1 MLVLPLMT
9 SQVDIHELTWPAAFN
24 AYGLLLFGG
33 PIELDTKGS
42 GLVIDGWLQL
52 RGWARIGVLVSRLRT
67 LLDEALRK
75 RIDNPSVRGGDEGI
89 ISIVRRLVE
98 FNGQDQ

>member
-1 MLVLPLMT
+1 
-9 SQVDIHELTWPAAFN
+9 VDTN
-24 AYGLLLFGG
+24 GVGLL
-33 PIELDTKGS
+33 
-42 GLVIDGWLQL
+42 VDGWLRL

-75 RIDNPSVRGGDEGI
+75 RIDNPGVQIGDDGL

-98 FNGQDQ
+98 FNGQDH

>member
-1 MLVLPLMT
+1 
-9 SQVDIHELTWPAAFN
+9 VDTN
-24 AYGLLLFGG
+24 GVGLL
-33 PIELDTKGS
+33 
-42 GLVIDGWLQL
+42 VDGWLRL

-75 RIDNPSVRGGDEGI
+75 RIDKPGVQIGDDGL

-98 FNGQDQ
+98 FNGQDH

>member
-1 MLVLPLMT
+1 M
-9 SQVDIHELTWPAAFN
+9 
-24 AYGLLLFGG
+24 
-33 PIELDTKGS
+33 DTRGS
-42 GLVIDGWLQL
+42 GLMVDGWLRL

-75 RIDNPSVRGGDEGI
+75 RIDNPGVQMDDDGV